1 MTPHDPALKVL
12 ISKVRGLAESQSQN
26 SCVQQTK
33 SEISMNK
40 HNILFIG
47 LDTHKEFVEVAY
59 IEDQRGAKPVHLGR
73 QPSSKVAIKKL
84 ARQFE
89 SKYPNATLHFV
100 YEAGPC
106 GYWIYRLLTSLG
118 HCCYV
123 VAPSLIPK
131 KPGDKVKTDKRD
143 AMMLAKLLKS
153 EDLTPIYV
161 PEPEDEAVRDLS
173 RARETAM
180 KDLKDAKYQLKALLL
195 RNNINCKTKD
205 NWSAAHLRWL
215 TERIRRVEHLDN
227 ELAHQVTSWRY
238 YPVVKAVQAMRG
250 IRLLV
255 ATGVVA
261 ELGDLNRFDHPRK
274 LMSYVG
280 LVSSEHSSGGK
291 RRLGAIT
298 KCGNGRARRLLI
310 EGAHSYRYNAN
321 ISTELQKRQEGLP
334 KVVIDIAWQA
344 QLRLCR
350 RYQRLMFKG
359 KHRNLVVTAI
369 AREMIAYIWAISREV
384 VLTPV
389 NPKLRL
395 SRVPA

>member
-1 MTPHDPALKVL
+1 
-12 ISKVRGLAESQSQN
+12 
-26 SCVQQTK
+26 
-33 SEISMNK
+33 MNK
-40 HNILFIG
+40 HNIVFIG

-59 IEDQRGAKPVHLGR
+59 IEDQRGASSVHHGR
-73 QPSSKVAIKKL
+73 ISSAKVAIKKL

-123 VAPSLIPK
+123 IAPSLIPK
-131 KPGDKVKTDKRD
+131 KPGERVKTDKRD
-143 AMMLAKLLKS
+143 ALNLAKLLKS

-161 PEPEDEAVRDLS
+161 PEPEDESVRDLS

-195 RNNINCKTKD
+195 RNNINYAGTA
-205 NWSAAHLRWL
+205 NWSAKHLRWL
-215 TERIRRVEHLDN
+215 TELVLPHPPQQIVLQEYIQTISERIARLKRLDN
-227 ELAHQVTSWRY
+227 ELEHHVKKWRY
-238 YPVVKAVQAMRG
+238 YPVVKAIQAMLG
-250 IRLLV
+250 VRLLV
-255 ATGVVA
+255 ATGVIA

-274 LMSYVG
+274 LMSYLG
-280 LVSSEHSSGGK
+280 LVPSEHSSGGK
-291 RRLGAIT
+291 RNQGAIT
-298 KCGNGRARRLLI
+298 KCGNGRARRLLV
-310 EGAHSYRYNAN
+310 EGAHSYRHAAN

-334 KVVIDIAWQA
+334 KQIVDMAWQA

-350 RYQRLMFKG
+350 RYQKLMFKG
-359 KHRNLVVTAI
+359 KHYNVVVTAI
-369 AREMIAYIWAISREV
+369 AREMIAYIWAISREI

-395 SRVPA
+395 ARVPA

>member
-1 MTPHDPALKVL
+1 M
-12 ISKVRGLAESQSQN
+12 SKHS
-26 SCVQQTK
+26 
-33 SEISMNK
+33 
-40 HNILFIG
+40 ILFIG

-73 QPSSKVAIKKL
+73 QPCSKVAIKKL

-89 SKYPNATLHFV
+89 SKYPEATLHFV

-173 RARETAM
+173 HAREVAM
-180 KDLKDAKYQLKALLL
+180 KDLKDAKYQLKAMLL
-195 RNNINCKTKD
+195 RNDINCKIKD

-215 TERIRRVEHLDN
+215 TELVLPHPAQQIVLTEAIQTITERIRRVEHLDN

-250 IRLLV
+250 VSLLV

-291 RRLGAIT
+291 RRLGGIT

-334 KVVIDIAWQA
+334 KVIIDIAWQA

-359 KHRNLVVTAI
+359 KHRNLVVAAI